1 MEYGTPVKIPDGR
14 YFLKVSAKGDTRVFH
29 QVNNVQVD
37 GTLTKETRQVNL
49 RIPSKTL
56 FANIDN
62 ELLSQ
67 AEVSKL
73 EWFGKDV
80 SAETIRSAY
89 QASLSTDGELS
100 ASLAAIKGKVVTTF
114 FDVQKNPVEEISG
127 ACDFLFEL
135 AGLWFLKRSFG
146 PIWRVV
152 QVRQRSAPKPKTK
165 GYPVEFQCADEPEPE
180 AEEEDDP
187 TDYLD

>member
-165 GYPVEFQCADEPEPE
+165 GYPVEFQFADEPEPE